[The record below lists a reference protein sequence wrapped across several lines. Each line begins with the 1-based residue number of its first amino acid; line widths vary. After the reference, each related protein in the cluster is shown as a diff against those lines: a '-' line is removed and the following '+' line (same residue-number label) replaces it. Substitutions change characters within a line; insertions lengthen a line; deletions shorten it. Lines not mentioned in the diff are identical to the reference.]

1 MEKYLYIK
9 QSIVKHFID
18 FAEPL
23 SAEEYNNLGETWQD
37 YLDNKWVRLSNEQ
50 LTFHNEHP
58 NATVKEVWDM
68 QITPPTPRTLEQ
80 AKQEKIAQIEEY
92 DNSDTVNGFDIVMGE
107 DTMTAWIHPEQRA
120 NYKNSLD
127 SAELLGLTEVHPV
140 FNGIQLTLE
149 TAMAKMALAQIQIY
163 ADRCFIVTE
172 THKANVEALESIE
185 DVDAYDNTTGYPERL
200 TFTIEAPKA
209 VNVEETEEQEGL

>member
-1 MEKYLYIK
+1 MAKVTYIK
-9 QSIVKHFID
+9 KSIPKQYVEF
-18 FAEPL
+18 ETPL
-23 SAEEYNNLGETWQD
+23 NPEEYNNLGETWQD
-37 YLDNKWVRLSNEQ
+37 YLDNKWVPLNNEQ
-50 LTFHNEHP
+50 IAFHKANP
-58 NATVKEVWDM
+58 TATVKEVWDM
-68 QITPPTPRTLEQ
+68 QITPTPTRTLEQ
-80 AKQEKIAQIEEY
+80 AKREKLTQIEVY

-107 DTMTAWIHPEQRA
+107 ETMTTWITPEQRA

-172 THKANVEALESIE
+172 THKANVEALETIE
-185 DVDAYDNTTGYPERL
+185 DVDGYDNTTIYPERL
-200 TFTIEAPKA
+200 TFTIEASKTQS
-209 VNVEETEEQEGL
+209 VEGTEE

>member
-1 MEKYLYIK
+1 MTNVTYIK
-9 QSIVKHFID
+9 KSIAKQYVEFE
-18 FAEPL
+18 APL
-23 SAEEYNNLGETWQD
+23 NPEEYNNLGTTWQD
-37 YLDNKWVRLSNEQ
+37 YLDNKWVPLSNEQ
-50 LTFHNEHP
+50 LAFRNEHP

-68 QITPPTPRTLEQ
+68 RIAPIPPRTLEQ

-92 DNSDTVNGFDIVMGE
+92 DNSDTVNGFDIVMGQ
-107 DTMTAWIHPEQRA
+107 DTITAWIHPEQRA

-149 TAMAKMALAQIQIY
+149 TVMAKMALAQIQIY

-200 TFTIEAPKA
+200 TFTIEASKA
-209 VNVEETEEQEGL
+209 ASVEGTEEQEGL

>member
-1 MEKYLYIK
+1 MAKYIYIK
-9 QSIVKHFID
+9 LRNTQHFVE

-23 SAEEYNNLGETWQD
+23 SEEFFDNIGTTWQD
-37 YLDNKWVRLSNEQ
+37 YLDGKWVLLSDEQ
-50 LTFHNEHP
+50 VAFHEANP
-58 NATVKEVWDM
+58 TASVKEVWDM
-68 QITPPTPRTLEQ
+68 QLTPAPERTLEQ
-80 AKQEKIAQIEEY
+80 AKQEKVTLIESY
-92 DNSDTVNGFDIVMGE
+92 DNSYDVNGFDIVMGE
-107 DTMTAWIHPEQRA
+107 NTMTAWITPEQRA

-172 THKANVEALESIE
+172 THKTNVGALESIE
-185 DVDAYDNTTGYPERL
+185 DVDAYDNTTSYPERL
-200 TFTIEAPKA
+200 TFTIDASKA
-209 VNVEETEEQEGL
+209 ASVEETEE

>member
-1 MEKYLYIK
+1 MANVTYIK
-9 QSIVKHFID
+9 KSISKQYVEFG
-18 FAEPL
+18 APL
-23 SAEEYNNLGETWQD
+23 NPEEYNNLGTTWQD
-37 YLDNKWVRLSNEQ
+37 YLDNKWVPLSNEQ
-50 LTFHNEHP
+50 IAFHKANP

-68 QITPPTPRTLEQ
+68 QITPTPPRTLEQ
-80 AKQEKIAQIEEY
+80 AKQEKIAQIEGY
-92 DNSDTVNGFDIVMGE
+92 DSSDDVNGFDIVMGE
-107 DTMTAWIHPEQRA
+107 NTMTAWIHPEQRA

-127 SAELLGLTEVHPV
+127 SAELLGLEEVHPV

-172 THKANVEALESIE
+172 THKANVEALENIE

-200 TFTIEAPKA
+200 TFTIDASKA
-209 VNVEETEEQEGL
+209 ARVEGTEE